1 MLPTSQLRPTG
12 TFCSYS
18 AETSAG
24 IKSEI
29 TPIQI
34 EEARASG
41 RLYIKDCDIEYLP
54 QLPNEITS
62 VTIENCN
69 NLTIL
74 TGLPVNTQNLSVINC
89 EKLQITDIPSTVKNL
104 HIELTDSP
112 FIHIIPEGIEC
123 LTVCRCHISG
133 VPESVRYLEIKGSA
147 TDSIKNVPNGL
158 SSLSINSYNPENQ
171 ARIDNLISPSLQTLS
186 LTGYSNIILPEILP
200 ESVTSVTIHA
210 EQKTTW
216 NIGVEGM
223 PDGLDLDLQNVL
235 LSPDVVKAKNITF
248 QGNALDVALHFRE
261 GDIVYGLSSPRE
273 KLVNSIKLVND
284 FSKKDIIT
292 QNTLTNAVW
301 DPRTP
306 RKYKQDPL
314 IKRALNE
321 HERGIKFKQHL
332 KSHNNYNVT
341 MADLSV
347 YNRDKLWAKTS
358 KAGLEFQ
365 TLTRN
370 KTVIFC
376 ADEIVNSLKL
386 IANKSDGYGQSITAS
401 ELRWIYRNK
410 DNDQIMKN
418 IKFYLR
424 GKEIPAEKILGAPEW
439 KDYKPKYSGATYK
452 YS

>member
-186 LTGYSNIILPEILP
+186 LTGCSNIILPEILP

-341 MADLSV
+341 MADLCV

-370 KTVIFC
+370 KTVIF
-376 ADEIVNSLKL
+376 VLTRLSTHSNSLL
-386 IANKSDGYGQSITAS
+386 ISQMVMVRVLLPANYDGFI
-401 ELRWIYRNK
+401 
-410 DNDQIMKN
+410 
-418 IKFYLR
+418 
-424 GKEIPAEKILGAPEW
+424 
-439 KDYKPKYSGATYK
+439 ATK
-452 YS
+452 TTTR

>member
-186 LTGYSNIILPEILP
+186 LTGCSNIILPEILP
-200 ESVTSVTIHA
+200 ESVRSVTIHA

-341 MADLSV
+341 MADLCV

>member
-1 MLPTSQLRPTG
+1 
-12 TFCSYS
+12 
-18 AETSAG
+18 
-24 IKSEI
+24 
-29 TPIQI
+29 
-34 EEARASG
+34 
-41 RLYIKDCDIEYLP
+41 
-54 QLPNEITS
+54 PNEITS

-186 LTGYSNIILPEILP
+186 LTGCSNIILPEILP

>member
-1 MLPTSQLRPTG
+1 
-12 TFCSYS
+12 

-186 LTGYSNIILPEILP
+186 LTGCSNIILPEILP

-439 KDYKPKYSGATYK
+439 KDY
-452 YS
+452 

>member
-1 MLPTSQLRPTG
+1 MLPTSQLRLTG

-186 LTGYSNIILPEILP
+186 LTGCSNIILPEILP

>member
-1 MLPTSQLRPTG
+1 
-12 TFCSYS
+12 
-18 AETSAG
+18 
-24 IKSEI
+24 
-29 TPIQI
+29 
-34 EEARASG
+34 
-41 RLYIKDCDIEYLP
+41 
-54 QLPNEITS
+54 
-62 VTIENCN
+62 
-69 NLTIL
+69 
-74 TGLPVNTQNLSVINC
+74 PVNTQNLSVINC

-186 LTGYSNIILPEILP
+186 LTGCSNIILPEILP

>member
-1 MLPTSQLRPTG
+1 SG
-12 TFCSYS
+12 TFYSNS

-29 TPIQI
+29 TPTQI
-34 EEARASG
+34 EEARAIG

-186 LTGYSNIILPEILP
+186 LTGCSNIILPEILP

>member
-1 MLPTSQLRPTG
+1 
-12 TFCSYS
+12 
-18 AETSAG
+18 
-24 IKSEI
+24 
-29 TPIQI
+29 
-34 EEARASG
+34 
-41 RLYIKDCDIEYLP
+41 
-54 QLPNEITS
+54 LPNEITS

-186 LTGYSNIILPEILP
+186 LTGCSNIILPEILP

>member
-1 MLPTSQLRPTG
+1 MLPTSQLRPSG
-12 TFCSYS
+12 TFYSYS

-186 LTGYSNIILPEILP
+186 LTGCSNIILPEILP

-341 MADLSV
+341 MADLCV

>member
-1 MLPTSQLRPTG
+1 
-12 TFCSYS
+12 
-18 AETSAG
+18 TSAG

-29 TPIQI
+29 TPTQI
-34 EEARASG
+34 EEARAIG

-69 NLTIL
+69 NLTTL

-186 LTGYSNIILPEILP
+186 LTGCSNIILPEILP

>member
-1 MLPTSQLRPTG
+1 
-12 TFCSYS
+12 CSYS

-186 LTGYSNIILPEILP
+186 LTGCSNIILPEILP

-341 MADLSV
+341 MADLCV

>member
-18 AETSAG
+18 AETSAD

-69 NLTIL
+69 NLTTL

-89 EKLQITDIPSTVKNL
+89 EKLQITDMPSTVKNL

-112 FIHIIPEGIEC
+112 FIHFISEGIEC
-123 LTVCRCHISG
+123 LTVCHCYISG

-171 ARIDNLISPSLQTLS
+171 ARIDNLISPSLKTLS
-186 LTGYSNIILPEILP
+186 LTGCSNIILPEKLP
-200 ESVTSVTIHA
+200 ESVTTVTIHA

-332 KSHNNYNVT
+332 KNHNNYNVT

-376 ADEIVNSLKL
+376 ADELVNSLKL
-386 IANKSDGYGQSITAS
+386 IANKSEGYGQSITAS

-410 DNDQIMKN
+410 DNNQIMKN
-418 IKFYLR
+418 IKFYLH
-424 GKEIPAEKILGAPEW
+424 GKEIPAERILDTPEW
-439 KDYKPKYSGATYK
+439 KDYRPKYSGSTYK

>member
-1 MLPTSQLRPTG
+1 
-12 TFCSYS
+12 
-18 AETSAG
+18 
-24 IKSEI
+24 
-29 TPIQI
+29 
-34 EEARASG
+34 
-41 RLYIKDCDIEYLP
+41 
-54 QLPNEITS
+54 
-62 VTIENCN
+62 
-69 NLTIL
+69 TIL

-186 LTGYSNIILPEILP
+186 LTGCSNIILPEILP

>member
-1 MLPTSQLRPTG
+1 
-12 TFCSYS
+12 

-186 LTGYSNIILPEILP
+186 LTGCSNIILPEILP

-341 MADLSV
+341 MADLCV

>member
-1 MLPTSQLRPTG
+1 
-12 TFCSYS
+12 
-18 AETSAG
+18 
-24 IKSEI
+24 
-29 TPIQI
+29 
-34 EEARASG
+34 ARAIG

-186 LTGYSNIILPEILP
+186 LTGCSNIILPEILP

-292 QNTLTNAVW
+292 QNTLTNAEW

-376 ADEIVNSLKL
+376 ADEIINSLKL

>member
-186 LTGYSNIILPEILP
+186 LTGCSNIILPEILP

-341 MADLSV
+341 MAHLCV

>member
-1 MLPTSQLRPTG
+1 
-12 TFCSYS
+12 
-18 AETSAG
+18 
-24 IKSEI
+24 
-29 TPIQI
+29 
-34 EEARASG
+34 
-41 RLYIKDCDIEYLP
+41 
-54 QLPNEITS
+54 
-62 VTIENCN
+62 CN

-89 EKLQITDIPSTVKNL
+89 EKLQITDIPSTIKNL

-186 LTGYSNIILPEILP
+186 LTGCSNIILPEILP

>member
-1 MLPTSQLRPTG
+1 
-12 TFCSYS
+12 
-18 AETSAG
+18 
-24 IKSEI
+24 
-29 TPIQI
+29 
-34 EEARASG
+34 
-41 RLYIKDCDIEYLP
+41 
-54 QLPNEITS
+54 
-62 VTIENCN
+62 
-69 NLTIL
+69 
-74 TGLPVNTQNLSVINC
+74 TQNLSVINC

-186 LTGYSNIILPEILP
+186 LTGCSNIILPEILP

>member
-1 MLPTSQLRPTG
+1 
-12 TFCSYS
+12 
-18 AETSAG
+18 
-24 IKSEI
+24 
-29 TPIQI
+29 
-34 EEARASG
+34 
-41 RLYIKDCDIEYLP
+41 
-54 QLPNEITS
+54 
-62 VTIENCN
+62 
-69 NLTIL
+69 L

-104 HIELTDSP
+104 LIELTDSP

-186 LTGYSNIILPEILP
+186 LTGCSNIILPEILP

>member
-1 MLPTSQLRPTG
+1 
-12 TFCSYS
+12 
-18 AETSAG
+18 
-24 IKSEI
+24 
-29 TPIQI
+29 
-34 EEARASG
+34 
-41 RLYIKDCDIEYLP
+41 
-54 QLPNEITS
+54 
-62 VTIENCN
+62 
-69 NLTIL
+69 
-74 TGLPVNTQNLSVINC
+74 
-89 EKLQITDIPSTVKNL
+89 
-104 HIELTDSP
+104 
-112 FIHIIPEGIEC
+112 
-123 LTVCRCHISG
+123 G

-171 ARIDNLISPSLQTLS
+171 ARIDNLISPSLKTLS
-186 LTGYSNIILPEILP
+186 LTGCSNIILPEKLP

-332 KSHNNYNVT
+332 KNHNNYNVT

-376 ADEIVNSLKL
+376 ADELVNSLKL
-386 IANKSDGYGQSITAS
+386 IANKSEGYGQSITAS

-410 DNDQIMKN
+410 DNNQIMKN
-418 IKFYLR
+418 IKFYLH
-424 GKEIPAEKILGAPEW
+424 GKEIPAERILDTPEW
-439 KDYKPKYSGATYK
+439 KDYRPKYSGSTYK

>member
-1 MLPTSQLRPTG
+1 
-12 TFCSYS
+12 
-18 AETSAG
+18 AG

-186 LTGYSNIILPEILP
+186 LTGCSNIILPEILP

>member
-1 MLPTSQLRPTG
+1 
-12 TFCSYS
+12 
-18 AETSAG
+18 
-24 IKSEI
+24 
-29 TPIQI
+29 
-34 EEARASG
+34 
-41 RLYIKDCDIEYLP
+41 
-54 QLPNEITS
+54 
-62 VTIENCN
+62 TIENCN

-186 LTGYSNIILPEILP
+186 LTGCSNIILPEILP

>member
-1 MLPTSQLRPTG
+1 
-12 TFCSYS
+12 
-18 AETSAG
+18 
-24 IKSEI
+24 
-29 TPIQI
+29 
-34 EEARASG
+34 
-41 RLYIKDCDIEYLP
+41 
-54 QLPNEITS
+54 S

-186 LTGYSNIILPEILP
+186 LTGCSNIILPEILP

>member
-1 MLPTSQLRPTG
+1 
-12 TFCSYS
+12 
-18 AETSAG
+18 
-24 IKSEI
+24 
-29 TPIQI
+29 
-34 EEARASG
+34 
-41 RLYIKDCDIEYLP
+41 YLP

-186 LTGYSNIILPEILP
+186 LTGCSNIILPEILP

-341 MADLSV
+341 MADLCV

>member
-1 MLPTSQLRPTG
+1 
-12 TFCSYS
+12 
-18 AETSAG
+18 
-24 IKSEI
+24 
-29 TPIQI
+29 
-34 EEARASG
+34 
-41 RLYIKDCDIEYLP
+41 
-54 QLPNEITS
+54 
-62 VTIENCN
+62 
-69 NLTIL
+69 
-74 TGLPVNTQNLSVINC
+74 LPVNTQNLSVINC

-186 LTGYSNIILPEILP
+186 LTGCSNIILPEILP

>member
-1 MLPTSQLRPTG
+1 
-12 TFCSYS
+12 
-18 AETSAG
+18 
-24 IKSEI
+24 
-29 TPIQI
+29 
-34 EEARASG
+34 
-41 RLYIKDCDIEYLP
+41 
-54 QLPNEITS
+54 
-62 VTIENCN
+62 IENCN

-186 LTGYSNIILPEILP
+186 LTGCSNIILPEILP

-341 MADLSV
+341 MADLCV

>member
-1 MLPTSQLRPTG
+1 
-12 TFCSYS
+12 
-18 AETSAG
+18 
-24 IKSEI
+24 
-29 TPIQI
+29 
-34 EEARASG
+34 
-41 RLYIKDCDIEYLP
+41 
-54 QLPNEITS
+54 
-62 VTIENCN
+62 
-69 NLTIL
+69 L

-186 LTGYSNIILPEILP
+186 LTGCSNIILPEILP

>member
-1 MLPTSQLRPTG
+1 
-12 TFCSYS
+12 
-18 AETSAG
+18 
-24 IKSEI
+24 
-29 TPIQI
+29 
-34 EEARASG
+34 
-41 RLYIKDCDIEYLP
+41 
-54 QLPNEITS
+54 
-62 VTIENCN
+62 CN
-69 NLTIL
+69 NLTTL

-186 LTGYSNIILPEILP
+186 LTGCSNIILPEILP

-376 ADEIVNSLKL
+376 ADEIINSLKL

>member
-186 LTGYSNIILPEILP
+186 LTGCSNIILPEILP

-301 DPRTP
+301 DLRTP

>member
-1 MLPTSQLRPTG
+1 
-12 TFCSYS
+12 
-18 AETSAG
+18 
-24 IKSEI
+24 
-29 TPIQI
+29 
-34 EEARASG
+34 
-41 RLYIKDCDIEYLP
+41 
-54 QLPNEITS
+54 
-62 VTIENCN
+62 
-69 NLTIL
+69 L

-186 LTGYSNIILPEILP
+186 LTGCSNIILPEILP

-376 ADEIVNSLKL
+376 ADEIINSLKL